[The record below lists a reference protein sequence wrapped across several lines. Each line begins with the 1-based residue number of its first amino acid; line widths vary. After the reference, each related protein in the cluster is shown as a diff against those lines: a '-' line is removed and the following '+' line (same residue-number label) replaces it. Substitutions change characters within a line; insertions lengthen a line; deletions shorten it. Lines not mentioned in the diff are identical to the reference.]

1 MFYIFIIFIIS
12 ICVQSIQLQSINTT
26 TVPSDY
32 YSVPADEVN
41 YDDDI
46 WAKIITSRYNAKV
59 RPIAQV
65 GIQIKVLISLNVK
78 NYKI

>member
-12 ICVQSIQLQSINTT
+12 ICVNASINTT
-26 TVPSDY
+26 TVPSAYYY

-41 YDDDI
+41 YDDNI

>member
-12 ICVQSIQLQSINTT
+12 ICVQLASSTNTT